1 MKEEGKLD
9 GSDDGFFAIIE
20 IGFDEAVISLRPPK
34 ATVILRGIYA
44 LSCHP
49 VPNHPFQMLPAYGQL
64 QKRFAL
70 FPSSFAVMDA
80 PRNIPPRRQ
89 TSPIGHYW
97 IVQPLT

>member
-1 MKEEGKLD
+1 MAQMMVF
-9 GSDDGFFAIIE
+9 SAIIE

-34 ATVILRGIYA
+34 ATVILRDIYA

-49 VPNHPFQMLPAYGQL
+49 VLNRPFQMLSVFGQL
-64 QKRFAL
+64 EKRFAL
-70 FPSSFAVMDA
+70 FPSSFAVMDT
-80 PRNIPPRRQ
+80 PRNIPLRRQ